1 VNGPHTEHS
10 ADSTPHGD
18 NHDHGNEWTQRPE
31 RGSSFMLRL
40 MLWLSRRLGRRLTRL
55 ILVGISL
62 YFLLF
67 VPAARRASRSHLT
80 RVLGRRPSWR
90 DIFRHFHAFSST
102 IHDRV
107 YLLDDR
113 FDLFDI
119 DIVNRELFDDPS
131 GMVLIGAHFGSFEVM
146 RAAGRSLAGRRVGM
160 LMYAENARK
169 LNETL
174 ALINPDAVNDVI
186 PLGRMESMLEAKE
199 RLADGHLI
207 GMLADR
213 TLEQDSPRWRPFLG
227 DPAPFALGPFR
238 MAALMRS
245 PVVFMAGIYLGG
257 NRYRVH
263 FEPLADFSNVERSDR
278 EAEILAAQD
287 RYVEILERLCRESPY
302 NWFNFFD
309 FWKSS
314 PMPSE
319 QTDNEGAT

>member
-1 VNGPHTEHS
+1 MSAPHTEHQ
-10 ADSTPHGD
+10 ADSTQRDQSHS
-18 NHDHGNEWTQRPE
+18 NEWAQRPE

-55 ILVGISL
+55 ILIGISL

-67 VPAARRASRSHLT
+67 VSTARRASRGYLT
-80 RVLGRRPSWR
+80 RALGRQPTWR
-90 DIFRHFHAFSST
+90 DVFRHFHAFSST

-113 FDLFDI
+113 FELFDI
-119 DIVNRELFDDPS
+119 EFVNRELFDNPN

-174 ALINPDAVNDVI
+174 ALINPEAVNDVI

-213 TLEQDSPRWRPFLG
+213 TLEQDTPRWLPFLG
-227 DPAPFALGPFR
+227 DQAPFALGPFR

-245 PVVFMAGIYLGG
+245 PVIFMAGIYLGG
-257 NRYRVH
+257 NRYQVH
-263 FEPLADFSNVERSDR
+263 FEQLADFSHVERPDR
-278 EAEILAAQD
+278 EGEILAAQD

-319 QTDNEGAT
+319 QTDNKGAT